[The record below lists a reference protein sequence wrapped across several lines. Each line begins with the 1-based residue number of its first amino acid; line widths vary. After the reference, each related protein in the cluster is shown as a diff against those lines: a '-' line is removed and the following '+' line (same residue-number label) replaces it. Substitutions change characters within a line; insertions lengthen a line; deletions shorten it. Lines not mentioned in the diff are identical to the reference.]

1 MLSGMAFV
9 APAGAIAAA
18 REQVAAAQAHARAV
32 RSQGLP
38 TLDLKAAVYENGRPS
53 QTLGQSRE
61 SVVGV
66 TLNVPLFEGF
76 GRTYEVQGADAAV
89 EARTAELHKAELRV
103 GLDVVEA
110 WSDATAA
117 LKNLDASDA
126 LLKSASASLDS
137 AQRKYQN
144 SSSEDVLDI
153 LNSQKALADA
163 QEERIR
169 CISEWHSASLR
180 IMAAA
185 GQLGIAELNP

>member
-1 MLSGMAFV
+1 MAFV

-144 SSSEDVLDI
+144 SGSEDVLDI

-163 QEERIR
+163 QEESIR